1 MEFRAP
7 TFAAQEN
14 AATISYLT
22 KNLSDPET
30 ARGVVD
36 GLLENLGN
44 AVDSYPDWHPIW
56 TAPKQATAENKNSWA
71 DFSVYQ
77 GMDHTRL
84 FVRGF
89 VTCPRSDKSADRLVD
104 AVNQVSG
111 LVAYRLPE
119 PLYADGAFPVVV
131 KATGVELEADGTI
144 RSRDALAW
152 FVQQLT
158 RNAESAQVAET
169 WWSIRTNILGS
180 PHGSRSSLFVNPYTG
195 SHMRKILDA
204 LNASGVFGPIIED
217 SLAMLSQR
225 KLDKINETLI
235 RAALK
240 SWDRQCE
247 EFEFELRGEICKAQL
262 RDTWDDGMELSV
274 RVQIGDYD
282 LHTSGFYYA
291 DGDKITHLQPRG
303 KRKLAEKFL

>member
-14 AATISYLT
+14 AATISYFT
-22 KNLSDPET
+22 KNLSNPEA
-30 ARGVVD
+30 ARHLVD
-36 GLLENLGN
+36 GLFEELGN
-44 AVDSYPDWHPIW
+44 AVGSYPDWHPIW
-56 TAPKQATAENKNSWA
+56 TAPQQVAGENAGSWT
-71 DFSVYQ
+71 DLRVYQ
-77 GMDHTRL
+77 GLDHTRE

-89 VTCPRSDKSADRLVD
+89 VTCPYSDDRANQLVD
-104 AVNQVSG
+104 AVNEVPG
-111 LVAYRLPE
+111 LYAYRLSG
-119 PLYADGAFPVVV
+119 PLYADSAFPVVV
-131 KATGVELEADGTI
+131 VATGVELEADGTI

-158 RNAESAQVAET
+158 RNARSAEVAET
-169 WWSIRTNILGS
+169 WWNIRTNILGR
-180 PHGSRSSLFVNPYTG
+180 PHGSRSSLFVNPHTG
-195 SHMRKILDA
+195 SNMRKILDA
-204 LNASGVFGPIIED
+204 LNASGVFGPVLED
-217 SLAMLSQR
+217 SLAMLSQK

-240 SWDRQCE
+240 SWDRQSE

-274 RVQIGDYD
+274 RVRIGNYD

-291 DGDKITHLQPRG
+291 DSDKITHLQPRG